1 MSTDNDWE
9 KWGAT
14 DPYFGVLSSEKFR
27 KNKLNESVKKE
38 FFESGVAHVEK
49 VFKLISDNFHHE
61 YKPKRA
67 LDFGCGV
74 GRLALPLAAR
84 TDQTVGVDISKS
96 MLAEA
101 SSKARSA
108 GISNIE
114 FVLSDDG
121 FTKLKGQFDL
131 IHSYIVL
138 QHIKWSRGRKILQQ
152 LADRVSPGGYL
163 VVHLFA
169 SSKVSVAVRA
179 AVRLRYLIP
188 PLNWL
193 RNILKR
199 RPIFEPAMQLHIY
212 NIDKI
217 MSDLKERGF
226 DEPICCDEASMDE
239 FEGVFLLAQRKLTT
253 SALQSPQG

>member
-27 KNKLNESVKKE
+27 KNKLNESIKKE
-38 FFESGVAHVEK
+38 FFETGIAHVER
-49 VFKLISDNFHHE
+49 VFQLIHDNFNQE
-61 YKPKRA
+61 CKPKRA

-74 GRLALPLAAR
+74 GRLALPFADR

-96 MLAEA
+96 MLSEA
-101 SSKARSA
+101 LSNARSA
-108 GISNIE
+108 GISNVE

-121 FTKLKGQFDL
+121 FTRLKGEFDL
-131 IHSYIVL
+131 VHSYIVL
-138 QHIKWSRGRKILQQ
+138 QHIPWSRGRKILQQ

-163 VVHLFA
+163 AVNLF
-169 SSKVSVAVRA
+169 SYSNVSGSVRA

-212 NIDKI
+212 DIDKV

-226 DEPICCDEASMDE
+226 DEPICCNEAGIDE
-239 FEGVFLLAQRKLTT
+239 FEGVFLLAQRKRT
-253 SALQSPQG
+253 SSTIKNS